1 MEIPEG
7 FELVTP
13 PTGQGGIATTFGYN
27 DREDNGIGAWGDRT
41 DNPDIVGVSLNR
53 RTLRNHF
60 GDENLAHGAMVE
72 VVNPK
77 TGKTIIAPI
86 VDKGP
91 ADWVVDRQGPTIDLT
106 HAANALIGGS
116 GKTPVN
122 FRIIGHSKT
131 GIPDGFE
138 PVDDQAAVVP
148 VIPDGFELVEMG
160 GGDEGFEATN
170 PAQSDLPLANSKL
183 ADDLGLKSRIDP
195 LSLERIDKVQE
206 FKLPEKERPVDE
218 LPNPFVEFGAR
229 IARGTDTA
237 TRGAIGASYDIVSDA
252 TRQFRND
259 EFGKSD
265 QTLKSDEQKLIDES
279 NQLLAKSLEDYD
291 PSPYS
296 TPRQQ
301 AIDTRLSKIS
311 DALKG
316 EPESFIGSLS
326 RATEDLAQGWD
337 ENQKQ
342 AEEKYEPFIAKARD
356 TQWGMQLA
364 DSIGQSLPGTVAA
377 IANPAFGISV
387 MYAQTYDSAR
397 QEYADSMQS
406 QGLPIDPD
414 KMGQYAHDQA
424 VGQTPWELAGE
435 VKLAG
440 ALKAIFKAIPDKAI
454 EGGAESFGKWVNK
467 AIKENAEAIAGEA
480 LITTPAQSLTQDFNA
495 EKYGVQ
501 DQTTLSDKMGKIP
514 GRMALAVAQA
524 GVIGGGPTLVA
535 AGLKGRELAKAQKEK
550 PQTFSSLADIPP
562 IAEPEAVAEPAAAVV
577 PVEPS
582 PTVNES
588 LTVEQTP
595 APIESTANEDADF
608 QALVEQARREIES
621 TEQDDNADLME
632 EEVAVE
638 ENPTRE
644 SEVDPIEDAL
654 KFDAPIEDHRLSARM
669 AVAMAEKAEA
679 GSVDLSIA
687 KDVVDYGRRIYR
699 KGIDFLDW
707 SMQMVKDLGQGIQSA
722 LRKIWDSITGGNM
735 LPHARNRGAVINPFA
750 EQAEA
755 TVAPIKKS
763 PDIRLEI
770 YAKSKERL
778 AAVTEKINSQKA
790 SIENIGT
797 TDDSATVESRLVAVE
812 QKINEGLASL
822 DEQEAAA
829 IEGIGVENLASFMDR
844 IESAKTQEARAALK
858 RDAAAM
864 ARAKTQGAR
873 KAFQEKRKALEARGR
888 LERSAV
894 IAAGDAKAS
903 QKDAVAMARADIIG
917 GLAQLEAITSFLP
930 ASVRGKIGGTVRM
943 ATLKTDEARQKYLE
957 DRMQVVAKELDKALV
972 GEYVDR
978 IERLLDKAQPKRAEN
993 RTVRSKIGPQAQ
1005 ADVAY
1010 ISRVAEF
1017 NEKQLADELGALNQ
1031 KASTSDDPKLLA
1043 EALNQWNLAERFGN
1057 LVEQSPEQLAGAWKT
1072 LADIVRGGRENW
1084 KTQEEARI
1092 EENKAMAETAF
1103 KELGRPYA
1111 SMHNELRGAQEKDN
1125 ALLRM
1130 MRDVI
1135 EGSLAWYQDLQETFG
1150 TKSKT
1155 ADYFERTVR
1164 LSTGKFED
1172 GQITVRDRFRA
1183 DMKRIFG
1190 LRSEAG
1196 LHDALAKMN
1205 KPRNTGAEF
1214 MEGRTVKTIRIPI
1227 DRAQDAI
1234 AGRGEAYG
1242 FNRQELIDIQ
1252 GLLDDAAENPRKR
1265 VLVYQQVVNPGSP
1278 VTQTMSELEAINY
1291 LLSWGQA
1298 DVRAKMESQGIMP
1311 DSIKALERFVSPQGH
1326 KVKDWLRERYAA
1338 EYARMNEVY
1347 RRLFGMDMPQI
1358 ENYAPTFY
1366 DVANADKSTS
1376 GPFGADG
1383 NMSGMTPGFVKNRVN
1398 HGELMRSTNALE
1410 AYFRHA
1416 IQSEYWMAFAE
1427 TNRELRAVLG
1437 NSKVLRTVRGVYGG
1451 KMEEKIKR
1459 WLEAFDKNGLQKSSS
1474 YPGLT
1479 RWVNSMMGATALTSL
1494 GGKIGVLMKQASAST
1509 GMLLEVPAP
1518 QAALSIS
1525 RLLTGRLSASIT
1537 DIWNTPTIQRRIS
1550 LGASP
1555 AVRAVMG
1562 RGGVTPGKL
1571 LVLAEAGMAPISY
1584 VDAAFT
1590 SFSAAVAFDYHY
1602 RKAMAEGRG
1611 DAGSRQIAAD
1621 MMDQTV
1627 RRTAQPVSLGDRS
1640 LMEADANA
1648 LLRLVMMFKSEAR
1661 QKFAI
1666 SYLAVKRFARGEDA
1680 AMNAQRFAVA
1690 WMLAGLITQAMGDLY
1705 RFFFRNDDDTSWE
1718 DYARAIALGNING
1731 LFLVGDVLS
1740 DALTLATNGRIYQNS
1755 DTPAGDAIRALYRK
1769 RTNPANWRDSM
1780 DAIEGVRT
1788 ISQSTASLTGSAALG
1803 ALTIPQNTFRD
1814 AIGLGRR
1821 MGIIE
1826 PEKKPAR

>member
-7 FELVTP
+7 FELVTPP

-72 VVNPK
+72 VVNPT
-77 TGKTIIAPI
+77 TGKSIIAPI

-138 PVDDQAAVVP
+138 PVDGQAVAGP
-148 VIPDGFELVEMG
+148 VIPEGFELVEMG
-160 GGDEGFEATN
+160 GGDEDFQSSK
-170 PAQSDLPLANSKL
+170 PAQSDLPLANSKI

-195 LSLERIDKVQE
+195 LSLERIDKVQA
-206 FKLPEKERPVDE
+206 FRLPEKAKPVDE

-229 IARGTDTA
+229 VTRGTDTA
-237 TRGAIGASYDIVSDA
+237 TRGAIGASYDMVSDA

-265 QTLKSDEQKLIDES
+265 QTLKADEQKLIDES
-279 NQLLAKSLEDYD
+279 NQLLAKNLEDYD

-296 TPRQQ
+296 TPKQQ
-301 AIDTRLSKIS
+301 AIDARLSKIA

-316 EPESFIGSLS
+316 KPESFLGSLS
-326 RATEDLAQGWD
+326 RASEELAQGWD

-342 AEEKYEPFIAKARD
+342 AAEKYEPFIAKARD
-356 TQWGMQLA
+356 TQWGMKLA

-377 IANPAFGISV
+377 IANPAFGLSV

-397 QEYADSMQS
+397 QEYADSMRQ

-440 ALKAIFKAIPDKAI
+440 ALKTIFKAIPDKAV

-467 AIKENAEAIAGEA
+467 AINENAEAIAGEA
-480 LITTPAQSLTQDFNA
+480 LITTPAQSLTQDFTA
-495 EKYGVQ
+495 EQYGVQ
-501 DQTTLSDKMGKIP
+501 DKTTLSDKMAKIP
-514 GRMALAVAQA
+514 GQMALAVAQA
-524 GVIGGGPTLVA
+524 GIMGGGPTLVA
-535 AGLKGRELAKAQKEK
+535 AGLKGRELAKAPKEK
-550 PQTFSSLADIPP
+550 PQTFSNLADIPP
-562 IAEPEAVAEPAAAVV
+562 IAEPEAVTEPATVA
-577 PVEPS
+577 PVEPV
-582 PTVNES
+582 PTVKES
-588 LTVEQTP
+588 LPVDPPTAPVE
-595 APIESTANEDADF
+595 SANDDADF

-632 EEVAVE
+632 EEAAVE
-638 ENPTRE
+638 EDPTP
-644 SEVDPIEDAL
+644 SEEETVDPIEDAL

-687 KDVVDYGRRIYR
+687 QDVVDYGKRIYR

-707 SMQMVKDLGQGIQSA
+707 SMQMVKDLGKGIQSA

-735 LPHARNRGAVINPFA
+735 LPHARNRGSVMNPFA
-750 EQAEA
+750 AQAEA
-755 TVAPIKKS
+755 TLAPIKKS

-790 SIENIGT
+790 SIKNIGT

-822 DEQEAAA
+822 DEQEAAE
-829 IEGIGVENLASFMDR
+829 IEGIGAENLASFMDR
-844 IESAKTQEARAALK
+844 IEAAKTQEARAALK

-873 KAFQEKRKALEARGR
+873 KTFQEKRKALEARGR
-888 LERSAV
+888 MERAAV
-894 IAAGDAKAS
+894 IAAGSAKAS
-903 QKDAVAMARADIIG
+903 QKDAVAMVRADIKG

-930 ASVRGKIGGTVRM
+930 AAVRGKIGGTVRM

-993 RTVRSKIGPQAQ
+993 RTMRSKIGSQAQ
-1005 ADVAY
+1005 ADVAF
-1010 ISRVAEF
+1010 ISQVAE
-1017 NEKQLADELGALNQ
+1017 LDADELAARLAAIESEINS
-1031 KASTSDDPKLLA
+1031 STDPKLLA
-1043 EALNQWNLAERFGN
+1043 DALNRWALAERFGN
-1057 LVEQSPEQLAGAWKT
+1057 LVERSPEELAGAWKT
-1072 LADIVRGGRENW
+1072 LADTVRGGRENW

-1092 EENKAMAETAF
+1092 DGNKAKVETAL

-1111 SMHNELRGAQEKDN
+1111 SMGNELRKAQESDN
-1125 ALLRM
+1125 ALVRM

-1155 ADYFERTVR
+1155 ADDFERTVR

-1214 MEGRTVKTIRIPI
+1214 LEGRMVKTIRIPI
-1227 DRAQDAI
+1227 DRALDAI
-1234 AGRGEAYG
+1234 AGKGEAYG

-1427 TNRELRAVLG
+1427 TNRELRSVLG
-1437 NSKVLRTVRGVYGG
+1437 NSKVLRTVRGVYGV
-1451 KMEEKIKR
+1451 KMEEKFKQ
-1459 WLEAFDKNGLQKSSS
+1459 WLDMFDKNGVNKAAI
-1474 YPGLT
+1474 YPAMT
-1479 RWVNSMMGATALTSL
+1479 QFINRMMGATALTAL
-1494 GGKIGVLMKQASAST
+1494 GGKIGVLMKQTSAAT

-1525 RLLTGRLSASIT
+1525 RFLTGRLSTSIS
-1537 DIWNTPTIQRRIS
+1537 DVWNTPTIQRRIS

-1555 AVRAVMG
+1555 AVRAVMN

-1640 LMEADANA
+1640 QIESSGIPEVKLI
-1648 LLRLVMMFKSEAR
+1648 MMFKSEAR

-1666 SYLAVKRFARGEDA
+1666 SYLAAKRIARGEDKW
-1680 AMNAQRFAVA
+1680 MNAQRFAVA

-1705 RFFFRNDDDTSWE
+1705 RYFFKEDDETSWA
-1718 DYARAIALGNING
+1718 DYGRAMLLGNLNG
-1731 LFLVGDVLS
+1731 LFLVGDIFS
-1740 DALTLATNGRIYQNS
+1740 NAINFATGGRVFQNS
-1755 DTPAGDAIRALYRK
+1755 ATPAHDAIKAIYSK

-1780 DAIEGVRT
+1780 DAIEGVKRLT
-1788 ISQSTASLTGSAALG
+1788 QSTANLTGSAGLG
-1803 ALTIPQNTFRD
+1803 ALTIPQNTLSD

-1826 PEKKPAR
+1826 PEKKRR